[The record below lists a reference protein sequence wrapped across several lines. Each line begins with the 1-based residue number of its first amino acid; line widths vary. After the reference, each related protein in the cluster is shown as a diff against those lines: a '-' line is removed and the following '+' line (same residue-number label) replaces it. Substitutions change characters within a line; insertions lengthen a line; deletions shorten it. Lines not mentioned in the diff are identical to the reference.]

1 MKDLKIVKTADG
13 SHSLYVEALDEHYH
27 SHHGS
32 IQEALHVF
40 IEAGLNYKKS
50 KLDCSILEVGF
61 GTGLNAFLAAR
72 YAKHE
77 NKKIHY
83 TGVELF
89 PIPKKIT
96 SQLNYLEK
104 FKVEE
109 DLTAIFEAI
118 HDVKWEE
125 VSSIITQFDLIKHKG
140 KIQDIRLVDH
150 SFDFVFYDAFGPRA
164 QKEMWDIAIF
174 EKLYQSLRPGG
185 ILVTYC
191 AMGQL
196 KRDLKSV
203 GFEVQSI
210 PGPPGKRE
218 MTRAIK

>member
-13 SHSLYVEALDEHYH
+13 SHSLYVESLDEHYH

-40 IEAGLNYKKS
+40 IEAGLNYQKNNN
-50 KLDCSILEVGF
+50 DCSVLEVGF

-72 YAKHE
+72 YAKQE
-77 NKKIHY
+77 NKKIQY

-89 PIPKKIT
+89 PIPKDIT
-96 SQLNYLEK
+96 RQLNYLDK
-104 FKVEE
+104 FKEE

-125 VSSIITQFDLIKHKG
+125 VSSITNQFDLIKHKG
-140 KIQDIRLVDH
+140 KIQDIGLVDQT
-150 SFDFVFYDAFGPRA
+150 FDFVFYDAFGPRA

-174 EKLYQSLRPGG
+174 EKLYQSLKPGG
-185 ILVTYC
+185 VLVTYC

>member
-13 SHSLYVEALDEHYH
+13 SHSLYVESLDEHYH

-40 IEAGLNYKKS
+40 IEAGLNYNKNNN
-50 KLDCSILEVGF
+50 DCAILEVGF

-72 YAKHE
+72 YAKQEH
-77 NKKIHY
+77 KKIHY

-89 PIPKKIT
+89 PIAKEIT
-96 SQLNYLEK
+96 SQLNYLDK
-104 FKVEE
+104 FKEEE
-109 DLTAIFEAI
+109 DLTALFEAI

-125 VSSIITQFDLIKHKG
+125 VSSITNQFDLIKYKG
-140 KIQDIRLVDH
+140 KIQDVELLDH
-150 SFDFVFYDAFGPRA
+150 TFDFVFYDAFGPRA
-164 QKEMWDIAIF
+164 QKEMWDISIF
-174 EKLYQSLRPGG
+174 EKLYQSLKKGG
-185 ILVTYC
+185 VLVTYC